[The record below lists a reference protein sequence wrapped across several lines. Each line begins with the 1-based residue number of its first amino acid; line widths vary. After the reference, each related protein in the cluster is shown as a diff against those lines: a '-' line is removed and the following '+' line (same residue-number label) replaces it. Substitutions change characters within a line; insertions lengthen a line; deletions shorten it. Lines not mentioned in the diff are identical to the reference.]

1 MGLGLY
7 IVNEVMRTN
16 KGRLVF
22 PDSGDIEL
30 ADEFDG
36 AVVALQFPQLT

>member
-7 IVNEVMRTN
+7 IVNEVMRVN

-22 PDSGDIEL
+22 PGPGDLEL
-30 ADEFDG
+30 PDEFNG
-36 AVVALQFPQLT
+36 AVVALQFPQLL